1 VSGRHHQKRQPA
13 QHPRHPYR
21 PLLPPEGNPLAASC
35 ALRLLAAPEVVVA
48 SFVALLTLAFDID
61 ARSPGPRSR
70 ATPRGRRRARHRR
83 RRGEARRQ
91 GGKEARRQGGHGYQ
105 SPNRV
110 RRRHESRGAD
120 RLTSAS
126 EHPYFTAAVACPGPG
141 APGAA
146 AGATTGRRQ
155 RTACATI
162 PGLMHSLAASNRSR
176 DAIVRP
182 RHSR

>member
-1 VSGRHHQKRQPA
+1 MPTCPRAQAFCRCATSSQPRRTPVGCA
-13 QHPRHPYR
+13 RLHLLFPRERARRR
-21 PLLPPEGNPLAASC
+21 PRPPEQAKQGLDHAAEQRLAD
-35 ALRLLAAPEVVVA
+35 AAGLDTGVA
-48 SFVALLTLAFDID
+48 GA
-61 ARSPGPRSR
+61 
-70 ATPRGRRRARHRR
+70 
-83 RRGEARRQ
+83 RRGGAEARRQ

-126 EHPYFTAAVACPGPG
+126 EHPYFTAAVACPGPR

-176 DAIVRP
+176 DATADL